1 LLTDIKNKIQSS
13 PLFEQINNRNGLG
26 IFITGLRGSLNSFI
40 VSYLSGINPNIIFCS
55 TDKNR
60 LFKLK
65 DDVNLISG
73 YEICSIY
80 LGEYDE
86 EFESDVSTLSTS
98 LKKLGGDSGEPFIL
112 LTDPESLN
120 KPIVSE
126 ETFKKNIISIKKNEE
141 LEFEYL
147 ISRFRDF
154 GFEKKRMVEDENE
167 FSVRGGIIDVYPEN
181 LNQPVRIEFFG
192 NTVESIREF
201 DIVTQRSIS
210 KLNEADILPSF
221 QTLEA
226 LKEEDETLIKYLKSG
241 SLIIIDEPDLVNHK
255 SEKIF
260 SSLIKLDCSFISSFP
275 FVKCESLNEDY
286 KKHLQEISF
295 ETKSQPSFSSNIK
308 LFYENLIEL
317 DMFGYEIF
325 ITCSD
330 DYQAKRTREL
340 IEDSDSLSPAYA
352 GSPARSEGGSAGRLT
367 LPKVEGPIN
376 LNHFEKIRYLDNSI
390 HAGFI
395 LPEQKIA
402 VYTEH
407 EVFGRYF
414 RPTKRKRRFGG
425 ITFKELGKINYGDF
439 MVHRD
444 FGIGKY
450 AGLKKVT
457 TGGVQQETVKL
468 LYRDNDVVFVNLNS
482 LDLVKKFSAQEGVTP
497 KLNKLGGNEWE
508 RIKQRTKRKIQ
519 DIAKDLILLYAKRK
533 SLPGFKFSADSVWQK
548 ELEASFIY
556 EDTPDQ
562 ISATEAVKLDMESP
576 HPMDRLICGDV
587 GFGKTEVAVR
597 AAFKAVL
604 DNKQAAV
611 LVPTTILA
619 EQHYNTFKDRL
630 SNWAV
635 EVEHLSR
642 FKTKK
647 EQKLIL
653 EKLADGMMNII
664 IGTHRLLSKD
674 VKFKNLGLLVI
685 DEEQRFGVKAKEQL
699 KFMRESIDVLT
710 LTATPIPR
718 TLNFSLLGARDLS
731 IINTP
736 PKNRQPI
743 HTEIVN
749 FDKKIISNAIIRE
762 LQRGGQVYFVNDQ
775 IAKLEEL
782 ADIIE
787 ETVPFA
793 KVAIA
798 HGQMSSPQLENVM
811 MKFLEKKTNVLLCTK
826 IIESGLDIPSVNT
839 IIINRAENFGLAELY
854 QLRGRVGRSNI
865 KSFAYLITPPQSVL
879 TRQAIRRLHAL
890 EEFTELGSGMN
901 LALKDLEIRGAGNLL
916 GGEQSGFIAEIG
928 FDMYM
933 QILDDAITELKESE
947 LGEVIA
953 DIMPR
958 QKEKPKKKIDMVI
971 ESDISMLI
979 PESYIDDENTRLE
992 IYQRL
997 AAANSFDEI
1006 KTVEEEMNDRFG
1018 TLPEDVIS
1026 LMKHIEMKLMLGEK
1040 GFEKISIQGDI
1051 FELFVDLKNEE
1062 FFNTGYFDKVV
1073 NYINTPSSSPFEG
1086 GDRTKLN
1093 QSKKTLSIQYKIFY
1107 TENPEKKLEEVYE
1120 FAKKLVE

>member
-1 LLTDIKNKIQSS
+1 MLTEIKNKIYSS
-13 PLFEQINNRNGLG
+13 SLFGQIKNKEGIGL
-26 IFITGLRGSLNSFI
+26 FVTGLRGSLNSFV
-40 VSYLSGINPNIIFCS
+40 VSFLSGINPNIIFCS

-73 YEICSIY
+73 NEITSIY
-80 LGEYDE
+80 LSEYDE
-86 EFESDVSTLSTS
+86 EFESDVSTLSTT
-98 LKKLGGDSGEPFIL
+98 LKKLGRDESFIL
-112 LTDPESLN
+112 LTDPDSLN
-120 KPIVSE
+120 KPILSE

-141 LEFEYL
+141 LEFDLL
-147 ISRFRDF
+147 ISQLKDF
-154 GFEKKRMVEDENE
+154 GFVKKRMVEDENE
-167 FSVRGGIIDVYPEN
+167 FAVRGGIIDIYPEN

-192 NTVESIREF
+192 NTVESIRDF
-201 DIVTQRSIS
+201 DVVTQRSIS
-210 KLNEADILPSF
+210 QLNETDILPSF

-226 LKEEDETLIKYLKSG
+226 MKEEGETLVKYIKGG
-241 SLIIIDEPDLVNHK
+241 SLIILDEPDLINHK

-260 SSLIKLDCSFISSFP
+260 SALLKHDCSFISSFP
-275 FVKCESLNEDY
+275 LVKSESLSNEN
-286 KKHLQEISF
+286 KERLQEIYF
-295 ETKSQPSFSSNIK
+295 ESKSQPTFSSNIK
-308 LFYENLIEL
+308 LFYENLEEL
-317 DMFGYEIF
+317 SMFGYNTY

-340 IEDSDSLSPAYA
+340 ISPT
-352 GSPARSEGGSAGRLT
+352 PACAEASAGRLT
-367 LPKVEGPIN
+367 LPEGEGTLNSTIALSEREGVSSP
-376 LNHFEKIRYLDNSI
+376 NHFEKIQYLENSF
-390 HAGFI
+390 HNGFI
-395 LPEQKIA
+395 LPGQKIA

-457 TGGVQQETVKL
+457 TGGVQQEAVKL

-508 RIKQRTKRKIQ
+508 RIKQRTKKKIQ

-533 SLPGFKFSADSVWQK
+533 SQPGFRFSPDSVWQK

-562 ISATEAVKLDMESP
+562 ISATEAFKLDMESP

-647 EQKLIL
+647 QQKEIL
-653 EKLADGMMNII
+653 EKLAEGKINII

-749 FDKKIISNAIIRE
+749 F
-762 LQRGGQVYFVNDQ
+762 
-775 IAKLEEL
+775 
-782 ADIIE
+782 
-787 ETVPFA
+787 
-793 KVAIA
+793 
-798 HGQMSSPQLENVM
+798 
-811 MKFLEKKTNVLLCTK
+811 
-826 IIESGLDIPSVNT
+826 
-839 IIINRAENFGLAELY
+839 
-854 QLRGRVGRSNI
+854 
-865 KSFAYLITPPQSVL
+865 
-879 TRQAIRRLHAL
+879 
-890 EEFTELGSGMN
+890 
-901 LALKDLEIRGAGNLL
+901 
-916 GGEQSGFIAEIG
+916 
-928 FDMYM
+928 
-933 QILDDAITELKESE
+933 
-947 LGEVIA
+947 
-953 DIMPR
+953 
-958 QKEKPKKKIDMVI
+958 
-971 ESDISMLI
+971 
-979 PESYIDDENTRLE
+979 
-992 IYQRL
+992 
-997 AAANSFDEI
+997 
-1006 KTVEEEMNDRFG
+1006 
-1018 TLPEDVIS
+1018 
-1026 LMKHIEMKLMLGEK
+1026 
-1040 GFEKISIQGDI
+1040 
-1051 FELFVDLKNEE
+1051 
-1062 FFNTGYFDKVV
+1062 
-1073 NYINTPSSSPFEG
+1073 
-1086 GDRTKLN
+1086 
-1093 QSKKTLSIQYKIFY
+1093 
-1107 TENPEKKLEEVYE
+1107 
-1120 FAKKLVE
+1120 